1 MLSIDRV
8 TKQFTGVTAV
18 KDISLEIPDGIV
30 YGILGPNGAGKT
42 TTLRMIMNIIRPD
55 SGTIRIDG
63 IPSLDYDY
71 RHVGYLPEERGIYQK
86 AKVREVVEYFA
97 RLKSV
102 PPALARERSEHWFSK
117 LRIGDLADKKVKELS
132 KGNQQ
137 KIQFIISVINEPK
150 FMILDEPFSGLDPV
164 NQKILQ
170 NIIAEFTTQ
179 GRTVILSTH
188 LMAKVEE
195 NCGSMCLIHKGEV
208 VAQGATKDIMA
219 QHGGR
224 LDDAFIALV
233 GDHDE

>member
-1 MLSIDRV
+1 MLSIDHV

-18 KDISLEIPDGIV
+18 KDISLEIPDGAV

-55 SGTIRIDG
+55 TGVIRIDG
-63 IPSLDYDY
+63 ISSLDYDY
-71 RHVGYLPEERGIYQK
+71 SQVGYLPEERGIYQK

-102 PPALARERSEHWFSK
+102 PLPLARERSEQWFSK
-117 LRIGDLADKKVKELS
+117 LQIADLADKKVRELS

-150 FMILDEPFSGLDPV
+150 LMILDEPFSGLDPL
-164 NQKILQ
+164 NQKIMQ
-170 NIIAEFTTQ
+170 NIIADFSSR
-179 GRTVILSTH
+179 GHTVILSTH

-195 NCGSMCLIHKGEV
+195 NCDSMCLIHKGEL

-219 QHGGR
+219 RHGGR

-233 GDHDE
+233 GGSS